1 MLVFI
6 ILLILSGVGI
16 YFFMKNKT
24 KIKAK
29 IVRKSSGGTI
39 NTETEEKTHFK
50 KELKKQK

>member
-1 MLVFI
+1 MVAFI

-39 NTETEEKTHFK
+39 NTEPEEKIDFK

>member
-1 MLVFI
+1 MVAFI

-39 NTETEEKTHFK
+39 NTKTDFK
-50 KELKKQK
+50 KELKKQE